1 MNYIDEKFADIQILR
16 YKLEGFETLSL
27 REKLYIYYLS
37 KAVLSGRDIT
47 FDQFGKYN
55 LVIRRVLEQIFMCY
69 TGKRDTA
76 DFYAF
81 VVYLKRV
88 WFSNGIYHH
97 YACDKFVPGFTQEFF
112 CEAYNQL
119 TVDQLGL
126 ADEGEKRAL
135 LDELLPVIFDAGRL
149 PKRVNKADGVDLIE
163 TSACNFYEH
172 VSQQEVE
179 DYYAR
184 MKQACEGR
192 PVSFGLN
199 SKLVKEDGCLKELR
213 YHA

>member
-37 KAVLSGRDIT
+37 KVVLSGRDIT

-55 LVIRRVLEQIFMCY
+55 LAIRRVLEQIFMCY

-76 DFYAF
+76 DFHAF

-97 YACDKFVPGFTQEFF
+97 YACDKFVPGFT
-112 CEAYNQL
+112 
-119 TVDQLGL
+119 
-126 ADEGEKRAL
+126 
-135 LDELLPVIFDAGRL
+135 
-149 PKRVNKADGVDLIE
+149 
-163 TSACNFYEH
+163 
-172 VSQQEVE
+172 
-179 DYYAR
+179 
-184 MKQACEGR
+184 
-192 PVSFGLN
+192 
-199 SKLVKEDGCLKELR
+199 
-213 YHA
+213 